1 VVSANEEINMNI
13 ILVSN
18 SLAKS
23 RHVTLNSLHLL
34 AASVVLLLLF
44 IMAVLA
50 AEYAIVRFQPG
61 RISDGM
67 RAWLASAQNHEQQKQ
82 QAYLRESLDTMA
94 ISLGQMQARLL
105 RLDSLGSRLAKI
117 AGMKPQEIDFSQ
129 PPPLGGAYVPAGLSD
144 VTLVSMN
151 QQLGSLSSL
160 LTDRG
165 DKLAA
170 LETLLQQDRLRKKM
184 LHTIPPVSSGWYS
197 SNFGWRVDPFTGKS
211 AMHEGVDYVVPQG
224 TPIYAAASGIVVYAA
239 LHPQFGNLVE
249 IDHGN
254 DILTRYAHASKLK
267 VEVGQLV
274 SRGQLLALVGSTGRS
289 TGNHLHFEVRFKGLA
304 QNPILFL
311 QNDAS

>member
-1 VVSANEEINMNI
+1 MNI

-18 SLAKS
+18 RLAKTRS
-23 RHVTLNSLHLL
+23 VSLNGIHLL
-34 AASVVLLLLF
+34 AAAAIFLVLF

-61 RISDGM
+61 KISNEM

-105 RLDSLGSRLAKI
+105 RLDTLGSRLVKV
-117 AGMKPQEIDFSQ
+117 AGMKPHEIDFSKIPAQ
-129 PPPLGGAYVPAGLSD
+129 GGAYVPAGQQD
-144 VTLVSMN
+144 VTLDSMN
-151 QQLGSLSSL
+151 QQLGSLSAL

-184 LHTIPPVSSGWYS
+184 LNTIQPVSSGWYS
-197 SNFGWRVDPFTGKS
+197 SNFGWRIDPFTGQS

-224 TPIYAAASGIVVYAA
+224 TPIQAAASGIVVYAA

-254 DILTRYAHASKLK
+254 DILTRYAHASKLMA
-267 VEVGQLV
+267 EVGQV
-274 SRGQLLALVGSTGRS
+274 VKRGQLIALVGSTGRS

-304 QNPILFL
+304 QNPVRFL
-311 QNDAS
+311 QSNAS

>member
-1 VVSANEEINMNI
+1 MNI

-18 SLAKS
+18 NLAKTRS
-23 RHVTLNSLHLL
+23 ISLNGMHLL
-34 AASVVLLLLF
+34 AVAAITLLLF
-44 IMAVLA
+44 IMAVLT

-61 RISDGM
+61 RISNEM
-67 RAWLASAQNHEQQKQ
+67 RSWLASAQNHEQQKQ

-105 RLDSLGSRLAKI
+105 RLDSLGSRLVKV
-117 AGMKPQEIDFSQ
+117 AGMKPQEIDFSKVPAQ
-129 PPPLGGAYVPAGLSD
+129 GGAYVPAGQQD

-151 QQLGSLSSL
+151 QQLGDLYAL
-160 LTDRG
+160 MTDRG

-184 LHTIPPVSSGWYS
+184 LNTIQPVNSGWFS

-224 TPIYAAASGIVVYAA
+224 TPIHAAASGIVVYAA
-239 LHPQFGNLVE
+239 MHPQFGNLVE

-254 DILTRYAHASKLK
+254 DILTRYAHASKLL
-267 VEVGQLV
+267 VNVGDV
-274 SRGQLLALVGSTGRS
+274 VKRGQLLSLVGSTGRS

-304 QNPILFL
+304 QNPIRFL
-311 QNDAS
+311 QDAAS

>member
-1 VVSANEEINMNI
+1 MNI

-18 SLAKS
+18 SLAKTRS
-23 RHVTLNSLHLL
+23 VSLNGIHLL
-34 AASVVLLLLF
+34 AAAAVFLVLF

-61 RISDGM
+61 KISNEM

-105 RLDSLGSRLAKI
+105 RLDSLGSRLVKV
-117 AGMKPQEIDFSQ
+117 AGLKPNEIDFSRIPAQ
-129 PPPLGGAYVPAGLSD
+129 GGAYVPAGQQDITLS
-144 VTLVSMN
+144 SMN
-151 QQLGSLSSL
+151 QELGNLSAL

-170 LETLLQQDRLRKKM
+170 LETLLQQDRLRKNM
-184 LHTIPPVSSGWYS
+184 LNTIQPVSSGWYS
-197 SNFGWRVDPFTGKS
+197 SNFGWRIDPFTGKS

-224 TPIYAAASGIVVYAA
+224 TPIQAAASGIVVYAD

-254 DILTRYAHASKLK
+254 DVLTRYAHASKLK
-267 VEVGQLV
+267 VEVGQV
-274 SRGQLLALVGSTGRS
+274 VKRGQLIALVGSTGRS

-304 QNPILFL
+304 QNPTRFL
-311 QNDAS
+311 QNNAG